1 MTLNCS
7 FYSSRVTSCLVGRIL
22 LLTLVLIATRGNAAT
37 GAEQATWW
45 KGNLHTHSLWSD
57 GDDYPEMIADWYK
70 SHGYQFLA
78 MTDHNRLSEG
88 ERWADTTGEKA
99 KAGGVALEKY
109 LTRFGPGW
117 VERRE
122 VLGKPQV
129 RLKPLAEFR
138 TLLDEP
144 GRFLMIPGEEITHQ
158 YAKAP
163 VHINAINLRD
173 AIRPT
178 NGDGV

>member
-1 MTLNCS
+1 MGGGSGL
-7 FYSSRVTSCLVGRIL
+7 SSPNRKPCTFLARLHPALMRIL
-22 LLTLVLIATRGNAAT
+22 PRFILCYSLVALVAAK
-37 GAEQATWW
+37 AADPEPRWW

-88 ERWADTTGEKA
+88 ERWVDTGGEKS

-109 LTRFGPGW
+109 LARFGPSW

-122 VLGKPQV
+122 AMGKPQV
-129 RLKPLAEFR
+129 RLKPL
-138 TLLDEP
+138 
-144 GRFLMIPGEEITHQ
+144 
-158 YAKAP
+158 
-163 VHINAINLRD
+163 
-173 AIRPT
+173 
-178 NGDGV
+178 